1 MNGIKKPHGTKKSLL
16 PTFLSQKITC
26 FLQRITKKMIVS
38 VTLFVSVLLLCFVI
52 IKNVIPSFSTQ
63 EVKQQ
68 SFVPLA
74 IPTFDLFVYCKEIS
88 ASVMPSMRSEVYQRC
103 LQLESETYL
112 SIRALWNQIAN
123 TAKKKCIK
131 MIRPGDGNYFLL
143 YDCLINEKDGENN
156 KIRNY
161 F

>member
-1 MNGIKKPHGTKKSLL
+1 
-16 PTFLSQKITC
+16 
-26 FLQRITKKMIVS
+26 MIVS
-38 VTLFVSVLLLCFVI
+38 IALFVGVLLLCFVV
-52 IKNVIPSFSTQ
+52 IKNIIPSFSTQ
-63 EVKQQ
+63 EVEQQ

-74 IPTFDLFVYCKEIS
+74 IPTFDLFIYCKEIS

-103 LQLESETYL
+103 LQLESESYL
-112 SIRALWNQIAN
+112 SIRAIWNQIAD

-143 YDCLINEKDGENN
+143 DDCLINEKDGENN

>member
-1 MNGIKKPHGTKKSLL
+1 
-16 PTFLSQKITC
+16 
-26 FLQRITKKMIVS
+26 
-38 VTLFVSVLLLCFVI
+38 
-52 IKNVIPSFSTQ
+52 
-63 EVKQQ
+63 
-68 SFVPLA
+68 
-74 IPTFDLFVYCKEIS
+74 
-88 ASVMPSMRSEVYQRC
+88 MRSEVYQRC